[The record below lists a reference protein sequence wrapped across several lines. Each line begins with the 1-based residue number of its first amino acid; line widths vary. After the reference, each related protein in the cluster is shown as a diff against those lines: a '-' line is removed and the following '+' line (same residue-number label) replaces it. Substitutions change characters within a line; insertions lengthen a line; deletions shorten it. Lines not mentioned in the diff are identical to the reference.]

1 VSGQPILELR
11 HVSHAF
17 SVRDGLF
24 RQRPLRAVDDV
35 SLSLAQGDVLG
46 VVGESGCGKT
56 TLLRLMLGLLKPSQG
71 DVLLD
76 GVAVAEQQRRSL
88 ASKIQLVF
96 QDPYSAL
103 NPRRTIGAIVGQPLQ
118 VHRAGDSAERARR
131 VRALLDVVGLPTRM
145 LDLYPSQLSGGQR
158 QRVVIARALA
168 LRPRII
174 VCDEPT
180 SALDVSVQ
188 AQILNLLL
196 DLRRE
201 FDLSYVFVSH
211 NLAVVEHV
219 STRVAVMYLGRIV
232 ETGSSAGVFGQPR
245 HPYTRILLK
254 SVLTPAPRAGVPDI
268 RLLGA
273 APDPM
278 EERRGCR
285 FHPRC
290 PEALSICTTED
301 PATTEVAGVRVA
313 CHLARTAADGRGT

>member
-1 VSGQPILELR
+1 
-11 HVSHAF
+11 
-17 SVRDGLF
+17 
-24 RQRPLRAVDDV
+24 V

-211 NLAVVEHV
+211 NLAVVEHM

-232 ETGSSAGVFGQPR
+232 ESAGHAALWREPR
-245 HPYTRILLK
+245 HPYTRALL
-254 SVLTPAPRAGVPDI
+254 A
-268 RLLGA
+268 A
-273 APDPM
+273 APSPDP
-278 EERRGCR
+278 ERPRSAVALRGELSSAESGGCR
-285 FHPRC
+285 FRARC
-290 PEALSICTTED
+290 PHAFSRCDTEE
-301 PATTEVAGVRVA
+301 PVLRAVAPGHLAA
-313 CHLARTAADGRGT
+313 CHRA